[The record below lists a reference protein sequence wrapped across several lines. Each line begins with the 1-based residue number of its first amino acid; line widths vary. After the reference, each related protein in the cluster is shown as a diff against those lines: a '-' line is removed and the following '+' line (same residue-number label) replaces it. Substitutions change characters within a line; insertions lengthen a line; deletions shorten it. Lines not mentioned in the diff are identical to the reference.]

1 MDQELYKLKA
11 QVAKALAHESR
22 LMILDALK
30 DQDLC
35 VRELT
40 ALVKAD
46 QSTVSKHL
54 WILKNAGII
63 SDRRQGNK
71 VFYHLGTPCVLDFFN
86 CALEVVQRKSA
97 GVQAVLLPLS
107 KS

>member
-1 MDQELYKLKA
+1 MNQELYKLKA
-11 QVAKALAHESR
+11 QVAKALAHENR

-35 VRELT
+35 VGQLT

-54 WILKNAGII
+54 GILKNTGII

-71 VFYHLGTPCVLDFFN
+71 VFYHLETPCVLDFFN
-86 CALEVVQRKSA
+86 CALEVVQQKSA
-97 GVQAVLLPLS
+97 GVQAVLSPMS
-107 KS
+107 KG